1 MSGFFSA
8 KSEQEVSDFIFEN
21 YSKNNPL
28 EIVGHNTKKIGR
40 IIQSSKTLSLG
51 LMSGILEY
59 FPEELYIKVLPGTS
73 LSEIELTL
81 KEKNQFLGFEPNDL
95 GYIYTGKSNPGSIG
109 GVVACNLSGPGRFKN
124 GALRDHVLGFKAV
137 NGSGAKIKSGG
148 TVVKNV
154 TGYDLSKVVSGSYGT
169 LCAITEINLKVSPIP
184 EYEETFLINNIN
196 YIQALQIFQ
205 IALDSSLE
213 ISGACFFPNDNVSFL
228 TLNDVKK
235 DSSALGL
242 RIQGPKTSVTERM
255 QTLAK
260 MFKDRSVV
268 NLDMYQTS
276 IFWREVKNL
285 EGFSN
290 NEVYICKISLPVTNM
305 ENFLKHFENINFKY
319 FLDWGGN
326 IAWCALSNQRDL
338 DQMRIFC
345 LKHDGHLTVL
355 RADDNFR
362 KSEEFLTNSNPNL
375 RILSKK
381 LKESFDPKGILNP
394 NKMYAGI

>member
-1 MSGFFSA
+1 MSGFYSA

-21 YSKNNPL
+21 FNKSSPL
-28 EIVGHNTKKIGR
+28 EIVGYNSKKIGR
-40 IIQSSKTLSLG
+40 IIQSSQTLSLG
-51 LMSGILEY
+51 SMSGILEY

-73 LSEIELTL
+73 IEEIESELR
-81 KEKNQFLGFEPNDL
+81 KKNQFLGFEPNDL
-95 GYIYTGKSNPGSIG
+95 GYIYSGKSNPGSIG
-109 GVVACNLSGPGRFKN
+109 GVVSCNLSGPGRYKN

-154 TGYDLSKVVSGSYGT
+154 TGYDLSKVISGSYGT
-169 LCAITEINLKVSPIP
+169 LCAVTEINLKVSPIP
-184 EYEETFLINNIN
+184 EHEETFLINNID
-196 YIQALQIFQ
+196 YIQALEIFQ

-213 ISGACFFPNDNVSFL
+213 ISGACFFPHDNVSFL

-235 DSSALGL
+235 DTSALGL
-242 RIQGPKTSVTERM
+242 RIQGPKTSVIERI
-255 QTLAK
+255 QSLK
-260 MFKDRSVV
+260 KIFKDKSVII
-268 NLDMYQTS
+268 LDVYQTS

-285 EGFSN
+285 EGYANTDDS
-290 NEVYICKISLPVTNM
+290 ICKISLPITNM
-305 ENFLKHFENINFKY
+305 RNFIKYFENVKYKY

-326 IAWCALSNQRDL
+326 VAWCSLSNQQDL

-362 KSEEFLTNSNPNL
+362 KSEEFLTYSNSSL

-394 NKMYAGI
+394 NKMYSGI

>member
-1 MSGFFSA
+1 MSGFYPA

-21 YSKNNPL
+21 FKNNSPL
-28 EIVGHNTKKIGR
+28 VIVGNNSKKIGR
-40 IIQSSKTLSLG
+40 IIQSSQTLSLG
-51 LMSGILEY
+51 AMSGILEY
-59 FPEELYIKVLPGTS
+59 FPEELYIKTLPGTS
-73 LSEIELTL
+73 IEEIETELG
-81 KEKNQFLGFEPNDL
+81 KKNQFLGFEPNDL
-95 GYIYTGKSNPGSIG
+95 GYIYSGKSNQGTIG
-109 GVVACNLSGPGRFKN
+109 GVVSCNLSGPGRYKN

-154 TGYDLSKVVSGSYGT
+154 TGYDLSKVISGSYGT
-169 LCAITEINLKVSPIP
+169 LCAVTEINLKVSPIP
-184 EYEETFLINNIN
+184 EYEETFLINNVD
-196 YIQALQIFQ
+196 YIQALEVFQ

-213 ISGACFFPNDNVSFL
+213 ISGACFFPHDNVSFL

-235 DSSALGL
+235 DTSALGL
-242 RIQGPKTSVTERM
+242 RIQGPKTSVVERM
-255 QTLAK
+255 QNLKK
-260 MFKDRSVV
+260 MFKDKSIII
-268 NLDMYQTS
+268 LDVYQTS

-285 EGFSN
+285 EGYAN
-290 NEVYICKISLPVTNM
+290 TNDYICKISLPITNM
-305 ENFLKHFENINFKY
+305 RNFVKYFENVKYKY

-326 IAWCALSNQRDL
+326 IAWCSLSNQRDL

-362 KSEEFLTNSNPNL
+362 KSEEFLTNSNSSL

-394 NKMYAGI
+394 NKMYSGI